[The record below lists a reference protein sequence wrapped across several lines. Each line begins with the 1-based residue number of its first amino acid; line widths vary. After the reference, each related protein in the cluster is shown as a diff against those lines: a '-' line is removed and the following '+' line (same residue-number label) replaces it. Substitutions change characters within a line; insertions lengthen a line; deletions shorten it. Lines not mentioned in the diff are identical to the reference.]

1 MKLTFLRF
9 TLLTAAMIVP
19 AAEAKPKKVAHSS
32 TEGVASFY
40 STRFDGRVTASGQR
54 FSSNALT
61 AASLQLPLGSR
72 VRVTNLAN
80 HRSVIVR
87 VNDRGP
93 FVKGRNISLTR
104 RAAQQLGFL
113 KAGTAKVRITRLS

>member
-1 MKLTFLRF
+1 MKF
-9 TLLTAAMIVP
+9 TLLRLTLLAAVMLTP
-19 AAEAKPKKVAHSS
+19 ALEAKPKKVAHSS

-54 FSSNALT
+54 FNSKALT

-72 VRVTNLAN
+72 VKITNLAN
-80 HRSVIVR
+80 HHSVIVR

-93 FVKGRNISLTR
+93 FVKGRDISVTR
-104 RAAQQLGFL
+104 RAAQQLGFI

>member
-1 MKLTFLRF
+1 MKLTLLHF

-19 AAEAKPKKVAHSS
+19 AAEAKPKTVAHSS

-93 FVKGRNISLTR
+93 FVKGRDISLTR

-113 KAGTAKVRITRLS
+113 KAGTAKVRMTRLS

>member
-1 MKLTFLRF
+1 MKF
-9 TLLTAAMIVP
+9 TLLRLSLLAAVILTQTL
-19 AAEAKPKKVAHSS
+19 EAQPKKVTHSS

-54 FSSNALT
+54 FNSKALT

-72 VRVTNLAN
+72 VKITNLAN
-80 HRSVIVR
+80 HHSVIVR
-87 VNDRGP
+87 INDRGP
-93 FVKGRNISLTR
+93 FVKGRDISVTR
-104 RAAQQLGFL
+104 RAAQQLGFI

>member
-1 MKLTFLRF
+1 MLT
-9 TLLTAAMIVP
+9 P
-19 AAEAKPKKVAHSS
+19 ALEAKTKRVAHSS

-54 FSSNALT
+54 FNSKALT

-72 VRVTNLAN
+72 VKITNLAN
-80 HRSVIVR
+80 HHSVIVR

-93 FVKGRNISLTR
+93 FVKGRDISVTR
-104 RAAQQLGFL
+104 RAAQQLGFI